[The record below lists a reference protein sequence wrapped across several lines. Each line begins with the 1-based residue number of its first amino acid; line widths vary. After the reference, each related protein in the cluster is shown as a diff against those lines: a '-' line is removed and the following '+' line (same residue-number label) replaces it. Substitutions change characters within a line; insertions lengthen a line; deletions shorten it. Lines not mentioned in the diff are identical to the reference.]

1 MEKGVKQ
8 ESSYPS
14 LVMKK
19 DQTNKADAEGV
30 YRQWPLVWEPGPD
43 GSSIDPQLFRELA

>member
-8 ESSYPS
+8 ESSYPL

-19 DQTNKADAEGV
+19 DQTNYKE
-30 YRQWPLVWEPGPD
+30 YID
-43 GSSIDPQLFRELA
+43 GAPWHGNWV